1 MADNLIQK
9 SHKTSEKNKY
19 NNVVHRTTSESLR
32 LNESEKGVTHPTSLQ
47 AAHNPRK
54 ISSFQITSVTVG
66 SRVST
71 DAGEDSADDLDESH
85 TDDISRVTDIENET
99 PSYSEDTF
107 SKDDVFYNAS
117 SASLGCAPVIPTSS
131 QYGLAI
137 VGQDNATNQI
147 GGAVPNSNNTEVS
160 DMHVSV
166 TNAGAGSIINL
177 IGNAKP
183 QEGMKEIQE
192 HVRNER
198 FKVVKI
204 ESTEPF
210 RRGRWMCMDYLDH
223 TTQQI
228 APITINNN
236 LDVSETNTLQA
247 PDSGV
252 VINDS
257 QHDEMSNDL
266 TNKGPKDMQG
276 NAPTVQQLEQT
287 LQKQFPMAS
296 PGQSLTQ
303 PLNAVQQQ
311 MQPVTQSVS
320 VQSPPLEMPQ
330 QMPNQNLQAN
340 QQQVGQQHPQSM
352 THITMQNAPQNHP
365 QQTQQQQVQQIPQSF
380 PQHQLQQV
388 IAQSQG
394 MAMQQIP
401 MHQQMPQQM
410 QQIPN
415 QQMQQ
420 ISQHMPQAQIPNMP
434 QMQQQMP
441 QMQAMPNQ
449 GQITQVAPQQPQMQ
463 QMQMQQIQGQPNPQM
478 HMQQTQ
484 IANMGQT
491 HHMQGQ
497 QPMGAQQAQLQHLP
511 SQAQIQALQNQQIP
525 NHIQQMQMPTQLTGA
540 NQQMPQMQT
549 QMHQLPSQPQ
559 QSVVPGMHPQMQQ
572 QGMSGVQQ
580 QYNQAVSQ
588 QSNAQSMITATMP
601 SSQQQMVQPQHTV
614 PQYHT
619 QQSQMSQQGQTLP
632 QEVLTSIVTSQQ
644 GATLP
649 SNLQPMPS
657 QPQGSTLPANLQS
670 LTAQQQPNT
679 VHTIAPQQGNVPQG
693 NMMMTTAPQ
702 NMQMTLDGNQPSMI
716 PASDPIFM
724 QPTNVGQQMPVG
736 QHMGQQN
743 LLPQQVGGQAQ
754 MGGVQYVS
762 SQPVAQVSMAHQN
775 IPMMQPNMPVGMGG
789 GVHPNVVQSQTS
801 MGLSYGNVVP
811 VMSQSSVAPVEATVS
826 GTNSPVVSMP
836 VSSTAYVANT
846 AQPGHDSQGF
856 GSPVSA
862 VSHAISGAVMSSVN
876 VNACDSGAPDVS
888 ADTLQAG
895 DTGDGKEEQ
904 QPAPPPEDESING
917 LALALGGSG
926 AGSPATAND
935 SRDQTTTS
943 SRAPSPPPNER
954 QQHSSASGTSA
965 VAIDNKIEQAMD
977 LVKSHLM
984 FAVREEVEVLKERIA
999 ELMERINQLEVE
1011 NTYLRAHASQ
1021 DTLAQL
1027 PAAAGTKPPAA
1038 PQGPQPPVS

>member
-137 VGQDNATNQI
+137 VGQDNSTNQL
-147 GGAVPNSNNTEVS
+147 GGAVPNSNNSEVS

-166 TNAGAGSIINL
+166 TNAGTGSIINL

-223 TTQQI
+223 TTTQQN
-228 APITINNN
+228 APITLNNN
-236 LDVSETNTLQA
+236 LDITDTNLQA

-257 QHDEMSNDL
+257 QHDDMSNDL

-276 NAPTVQQLEQT
+276 NPPPVQQLEQNI
-287 LQKQFPMAS
+287 QKQFPMAS

-303 PLNAVQQQ
+303 PINVVQQQ
-311 MQPVTQSVS
+311 MPVAQSVS

-330 QMPNQNLQAN
+330 QMPNQNMPQA
-340 QQQVGQQHPQSM
+340 QQVGQQHPQSM

-365 QQTQQQQVQQIPQSF
+365 QAPQQQQVQQIAQSF

-420 ISQHMPQAQIPNMP
+420 MNQHIPQTQMTNI

-441 QMQAMPNQ
+441 QMQAMQNQ
-449 GQITQVAPQQPQMQ
+449 GQMSQVASQQPQMQ
-463 QMQMQQIQGQPNPQM
+463 QMQLQQMQGQPNPQQI
-478 HMQQTQ
+478 HMQQAQ
-484 IANMGQT
+484 IPNMGQG
-491 HHMQGQ
+491 HHLQGQ
-497 QPMGAQQAQLQHLP
+497 QSMGAQQAQLQ
-511 SQAQIQALQNQQIP
+511 QMQALQNQQIP
-525 NHIQQMQMPTQLTGA
+525 NHIQQIQMPTQLAGA
-540 NQQMPQMQT
+540 NQQMSQMQT
-549 QMHQLPSQPQ
+549 QMHQIPTQPQ
-559 QSVVPGMHPQMQQ
+559 QSVVPGMHPQMPQ
-572 QGMSGVQQ
+572 QGMPAVQP
-580 QYNQAVSQ
+580 QYNQAVGQ
-588 QSNAQSMITATMP
+588 QSNPQTMISASIPT
-601 SSQQQMVQPQHTV
+601 SQQPMVQTQHNV
-614 PQYHT
+614 PQFHT
-619 QQSQMSQQGQTLP
+619 QQPQMSQQGQTLP

-649 SNLQPMPS
+649 NNLQNMAS
-657 QPQGSTLPANLQS
+657 QPQGSTLPANLQGLS
-670 LTAQQQPNT
+670 QQQAP
-679 VHTIAPQQGNVPQG
+679 VHTMAPQQPNVPQG
-693 NMMMTTAPQ
+693 NIQMMTTAPQ
-702 NMQMTLDGNQPSMI
+702 NMQMTLDGNQPSMQI

-724 QPTNVGQQMPVG
+724 QPANVGQQMPVG
-736 QHMGQQN
+736 QHMAQQN
-743 LLPQQVGGQAQ
+743 MLPQQVSGQGQ
-754 MGGVQYVS
+754 MGGVQYVPNQS
-762 SQPVAQVSMAHQN
+762 VPQVSMAHQN
-775 IPMMQPNMPVGMGG
+775 IPMSMQQSMPVGMGG
-789 GVHPNVVQSQTS
+789 AVHANVVQSQTS
-801 MGLSYGNVVP
+801 MGLGYGGVVP

-826 GTNSPVVSMP
+826 GTNSPVVSLP

-846 AQPGHDSQGF
+846 AQPGHDNQGF

-862 VSHAISGAVMSSVN
+862 VVSHAISSAVISNVN
-876 VNACDSGAPDVS
+876 VSACDSGAPEVP
-888 ADTLQAG
+888 ADSLQAG
-895 DTGDGKEEQ
+895 DTGDGKDES
-904 QPAPPPEDESING
+904 QPAPPPEDE
-917 LALALGGSG
+917 
-926 AGSPATAND
+926 
-935 SRDQTTTS
+935 R
-943 SRAPSPPPNER
+943 
-954 QQHSSASGTSA
+954 
-965 VAIDNKIEQAMD
+965 
-977 LVKSHLM
+977 
-984 FAVREEVEVLKERIA
+984 
-999 ELMERINQLEVE
+999 
-1011 NTYLRAHASQ
+1011 
-1021 DTLAQL
+1021 
-1027 PAAAGTKPPAA
+1027 
-1038 PQGPQPPVS
+1038 

>member
-1 MADNLIQK
+1 MADNLVQK
-9 SHKTSEKNKY
+9 SHKNSEKNKY

-54 ISSFQITSVTVG
+54 ISSFQITSVSVTVG

-117 SASLGCAPVIPTSS
+117 STSLGCAPVIPTSS

-137 VGQDNATNQI
+137 VGQDNPPNQI
-147 GGAVPNSNNTEVS
+147 GGAVPNSNSTEVN

-166 TNAGAGSIINL
+166 TNAGSGSIINI

-223 TTQQI
+223 TTTQQS
-228 APITINNN
+228 APITLNNN
-236 LDVSETNTLQA
+236 LDGTETNAIQA

-252 VINDS
+252 VITDC
-257 QHDEMSNDL
+257 QHDDVPNDL
-266 TNKGPKDMQG
+266 NNKGPKDIQG
-276 NAPTVQQLEQT
+276 NPTVQHIEQNV
-287 LQKQFPMAS
+287 QKQFPMAS

-303 PLNAVQQQ
+303 PLNVVQLQQQ
-311 MQPVTQSVS
+311 QIPVNQPVN

-330 QMPNQNLQAN
+330 QMQGQSLQAN
-340 QQQVGQQHPQSM
+340 QQVTQQHPQSM

-365 QQTQQQQVQQIPQSF
+365 QQPQQQQQQVQQIPQSF

-401 MHQQMPQQM
+401 MHQQMTQQM

-420 ISQHMPQAQIPNMP
+420 MGQHMPQTQMANMQ

-441 QMQAMPNQ
+441 QMQGMTNQ
-449 GQITQVAPQQPQMQ
+449 GQMSQVPNQQPQLQ
-463 QMQMQQIQGQPNPQM
+463 QMQIQQMQGQPNPQQM
-478 HMQQTQ
+478 HPMQQTQ
-484 IANMGQT
+484 MGNMGQG

-497 QPMGAQQAQLQHLP
+497 QAMGPQQPQLQHMP

-525 NHIQQMQMPTQLTGA
+525 NHIQQMQIPTQMAGT
-540 NQQMPQMQT
+540 NQQIQQIQP

-559 QSVVPGMHPQMQQ
+559 QSVVPGMHQMQQ
-572 QGMSGVQQ
+572 QGMSGVQP

-588 QSNAQSMITATMP
+588 QSNNQSMINASMP
-601 SSQQQMVQPQHTV
+601 PSQQMVQPQHNV

-632 QEVLTSIVTSQQ
+632 QEVLSSIANSQQ
-644 GATLP
+644 GQTLP
-649 SNLQPMPS
+649 SNIQTMTS

-670 LTAQQQPNT
+670 LSNQQQAP
-679 VHTIAPQQGNVPQG
+679 VHPMSSQQGNVPQG
-693 NMMMTTAPQ
+693 NMQMMNTAPQ
-702 NMQMTLDGNQPSMI
+702 NMQMTLDGNQPSMQI
-716 PASDPIFM
+716 PASDPIYM
-724 QPTNVGQQMPVG
+724 QQPNVGQQMPVQ
-736 QHMGQQN
+736 QHMTQQN
-743 LLPQQVGGQAQ
+743 MMPQQVGGGQGQ
-754 MGGVQYVS
+754 MYVPN
-762 SQPVAQVSMAHQN
+762 QPVPQVSMTHQ
-775 IPMMQPNMPVGMGG
+775 MSMQQNMPVGMGG

-801 MGLSYGNVVP
+801 MGMGYGGVVP
-811 VMSQSSVAPVEATVS
+811 VMSVSQSSVAPVEATVS
-826 GTNSPVVSMP
+826 GTNSPVVSLP
-836 VSSTAYVANT
+836 VSSTAYVGNT
-846 AQPGHDSQGF
+846 GQPGHDSQGF

-862 VSHAISGAVMSSVN
+862 VMSHAVSGTVMSNASV
-876 VNACDSGAPDVS
+876 CDNGAQDVPPS
-888 ADTLQAG
+888 DALQAA
-895 DTGDGKEEQ
+895 DIGDGKDET
-904 QPAPPPEDESING
+904 QPPQTEDE
-917 LALALGGSG
+917 
-926 AGSPATAND
+926 
-935 SRDQTTTS
+935 
-943 SRAPSPPPNER
+943 
-954 QQHSSASGTSA
+954 SASGTSA

-1021 DTLAQL
+1021 DTLAAM
-1027 PAAAGTKPPAA
+1027 PGAGAKPPPA
-1038 PQGPQPPVS
+1038 PQGPPPPVS

>member
-9 SHKTSEKNKY
+9 SHKSSEKNKY

-117 SASLGCAPVIPTSS
+117 STSLGCAPVIPTST

-137 VGQDNATNQI
+137 VGQEPAPNQ
-147 GGAVPNSNNTEVS
+147 GSVPNSNSSEVN

-166 TNAGAGSIINL
+166 TNAGSGSIINL

-223 TTQQI
+223 TTQQNP
-228 APITINNN
+228 PITLNNN
-236 LDVSETNTLQA
+236 LDTTETTLQA

-257 QHDEMSNDL
+257 QHDDLCNDL
-266 TNKGPKDMQG
+266 TNRGPKDMQG
-276 NAPTVQQLEQT
+276 NAPGVQQLDQNV
-287 LQKQFPMAS
+287 QKQFPMAS

-303 PLNAVQQQ
+303 PINVVQQQ
-311 MQPVTQSVS
+311 HPVAQSVS
-320 VQSPPLEMPQ
+320 VQSPPLEKPQ
-330 QMPNQNLQAN
+330 QLTNQTMQNN
-340 QQQVGQQHPQSM
+340 QQVAQQHPQSM
-352 THITMQNAPQNHP
+352 THITMQNPAQGHP
-365 QQTQQQQVQQIPQSF
+365 QPTQQQQQVQQIPQSF

-388 IAQSQG
+388 ISQSQG
-394 MAMQQIP
+394 IPMQQIP

-420 ISQHMPQAQIPNMP
+420 MNQHIPQTQISNMQ
-434 QMQQQMP
+434 QMQQQIP
-441 QMQAMPNQ
+441 QMQGMPNQ
-449 GQITQVAPQQPQMQ
+449 AQITQVQTQQPQMQ
-463 QMQMQQIQGQPNPQM
+463 QMQQMQMQGQPNPQQL
-478 HMQQTQ
+478 HPMQQAQ
-484 IANMGQT
+484 MPNMAQT
-491 HHMQGQ
+491 HHLQGQ
-497 QPMGAQQAQLQHLP
+497 QPMGGQQPQLQHMP

-525 NHIQQMQMPTQLTGA
+525 NHIQQMQMPT

-549 QMHQLPSQPQ
+549 QMHQLSSQPQ
-559 QSVVPGMHPQMQQ
+559 QVQMHPQLQQ
-572 QGMSGVQQ
+572 QGMSGIQP

-588 QSNAQSMITATMP
+588 QPVSQQAMMNATMP
-601 SSQQQMVQPQHTV
+601 SSQPQMVQPQHSV

-619 QQSQMSQQGQTLP
+619 QPSQMSQQGQTLP
-632 QEVLTSIVTSQQ
+632 QEVLTSIATSQQ

-649 SNLQPMPS
+649 SNLQPMAN

-670 LTAQQQPNT
+670 LASQQQQNP
-679 VHTIAPQQGNVPQG
+679 VHIAPQQGNVPQG
-693 NMMMTTAPQ
+693 NMQMMTQAPQ
-702 NMQMTLDGNQPSMI
+702 NMQMTLDGNQPSMQI
-716 PASDPIFM
+716 PASDPMFM
-724 QPTNVGQQMPVG
+724 QPGTVAPTMPQHIAQQGM
-736 QHMGQQN
+736 
-743 LLPQQVGGQAQ
+743 LPQQPAQ
-754 MGGVQYVS
+754 LGVQYVS
-762 SQPVAQVSMAHQN
+762 GQAVPQVSLAHQN
-775 IPMMQPNMPVGMGG
+775 IPMSMQQQTMPVMGAP
-789 GVHPNVVQSQTS
+789 VHPNVVQSQTS
-801 MGLSYGNVVP
+801 MGLTYGGVVP
-811 VMSQSSVAPVEATVS
+811 VMSQSSVAPVESTVS
-826 GTNSPVVSMP
+826 GTNSPVVSLP
-836 VSSTAYVANT
+836 VSSTAYPAN
-846 AQPGHDSQGF
+846 HDSSSF
-856 GSPVSA
+856 GSPVSGV
-862 VSHAISGAVMSSVN
+862 VSHAISGSVMSSVN
-876 VNACDSGAPDVS
+876 VACDSAEVPAEPS
-888 ADTLQAG
+888 AG
-895 DTGDGKEEQ
+895 DTGDGKEE
-904 QPAPPPEDESING
+904 PT
-917 LALALGGSG
+917 
-926 AGSPATAND
+926 ATANED
-935 SRDQTTTS
+935 
-943 SRAPSPPPNER
+943 E
-954 QQHSSASGTSA
+954 SASGTSA

-1021 DTLAQL
+1021 DTLAAL
-1027 PAAAGTKPPAA
+1027 PAAGAKPPPA

>member
-137 VGQDNATNQI
+137 VGQDNAPNQI
-147 GGAVPNSNNTEVS
+147 GAVPNSNNTEVGE
-160 DMHVSV
+160 MHVSV

-223 TTQQI
+223 TTQNTAI
-228 APITINNN
+228 PLSNNV
-236 LDVSETNTLQA
+236 DVTETNTLQA

-252 VINDS
+252 VMNDI
-257 QHDEMSNDL
+257 QHDDVSYDL
-266 TNKGPKDMQG
+266 TNKVPKDLQG

-303 PLNAVQQQ
+303 PINMVQQQ
-311 MQPVTQSVS
+311 MPASQSVS

-330 QMPNQNLQAN
+330 QMANQNMQVN
-340 QQQVGQQHPQSM
+340 QQVAQQHPQSM

-365 QQTQQQQVQQIPQSF
+365 QQPQQQQVQQIPQSF
-380 PQHQLQQV
+380 PQHQIQQA

-394 MAMQQIP
+394 ITMQQIP

-420 ISQHMPQAQIPNMP
+420 MSQHMPQTQIQNIQ

-441 QMQAMPNQ
+441 TMQPMPNQ
-449 GQITQVAPQQPQMQ
+449 GQIQQVPSQQPQMQ
-463 QMQMQQIQGQPNPQM
+463 QMQMQQMQTQPNPQQM
-478 HMQQTQ
+478 HMQQAQ
-484 IANMGQT
+484 IPNMAQG
-491 HHMQGQ
+491 HHLQQ
-497 QPMGAQQAQLQHLP
+497 PQPMGTQQAQLQHLP
-511 SQAQIQALQNQQIP
+511 SQAQMQVLQNQQIP
-525 NHIQQMQMPTQLTGA
+525 NHIQQMQLPAQLTGA

-549 QMHQLPSQPQ
+549 QMHQMPSQAQ
-559 QSVVPGMHPQMQQ
+559 QAVVPGMHPQMQQ
-572 QGMSGVQQ
+572 QGLSGVQQ
-580 QYNQAVSQ
+580 QYSTAVNPAP
-588 QSNAQSMITATMP
+588 NAQNMINASMP
-601 SSQQQMVQPQHTV
+601 SSQQPMVQTQHSVT
-614 PQYHT
+614 QYHP

-632 QEVLTSIVTSQQ
+632 QEVLSNIVTSQQ
-644 GATLP
+644 GATM
-649 SNLQPMPS
+649 STNLQPMVT

-670 LTAQQQPNT
+670 LASQQQTAN
-679 VHTIAPQQGNVPQG
+679 VHTMAPQQGNVTQG
-693 NMMMTTAPQ
+693 NLQMMATAPQ
-702 NMQMTLDGNQPSMI
+702 NMQMTLDGNQPSMQI

-724 QPTNVGQQMPVG
+724 QPTNVGQQMPVAP
-736 QHMGQQN
+736 HMTQQN
-743 LLPQQVGGQAQ
+743 MMPQQVGGQGQ
-754 MGGVQYVS
+754 MAGVQYVPN
-762 SQPVAQVSMAHQN
+762 QQVPQVSMAHQN
-775 IPMMQPNMPVGMGG
+775 ITMPMQPNMPVMGG

-801 MGLSYGNVVP
+801 IGLGYGGVVP
-811 VMSQSSVAPVEATVS
+811 VMSQNNVAPVESTVS
-826 GTNSPVVSMP
+826 GTNSPVVSLP
-836 VSSTAYVANT
+836 VSSTAYVPNAGQ
-846 AQPGHDSQGF
+846 AGHDSQGF
-856 GSPVSA
+856 GSPVSV

-876 VNACDSGAPDVS
+876 VNTCDSGAPDV
-888 ADTLQAG
+888 TG
-895 DTGDGKEEQ
+895 DVQQTGDIGDGKDEP
-904 QPAPPPEDESING
+904 QPILPPEDE
-917 LALALGGSG
+917 
-926 AGSPATAND
+926 
-935 SRDQTTTS
+935 R
-943 SRAPSPPPNER
+943 
-954 QQHSSASGTSA
+954 
-965 VAIDNKIEQAMD
+965 
-977 LVKSHLM
+977 
-984 FAVREEVEVLKERIA
+984 
-999 ELMERINQLEVE
+999 
-1011 NTYLRAHASQ
+1011 
-1021 DTLAQL
+1021 
-1027 PAAAGTKPPAA
+1027 
-1038 PQGPQPPVS
+1038 